1 MKTKGKPWQFFVVAV
16 LIVVFA
22 VTAIFGI
29 STQYGDTTKLWI
41 KGAQDI
47 RFGIDIRGGVDVTFL
62 PADGYDATDEQLEAA
77 ESVIQQ
83 RLVNLSIT
91 DSEVYMDYNK
101 DRIIVRFPW
110 KEGETEFNP
119 EAAIQEIGAT
129 AHLTFREG
137 REVDGEGKPSG
148 VTAENIILEGMDV
161 KSALAAVDNNRDSQ
175 TYGEYYVSLEL
186 NDSGTESFAEATTR
200 LAESR
205 GVISIW
211 LDDTMISYPTV
222 NSAILDGHAMI
233 TLNGSDD
240 ATRDQAISLANLIN
254 SGALPFALAAE
265 NYSTI
270 SPSLGENSLQA
281 MVIAG
286 VVAFALVALFMIANY
301 RLPGVIASI
310 ALLGQSAM
318 TLACVSGYLSI
329 INSFTLTLPGIAGII
344 LAIGM
349 GVDANV
355 IAAERIKEEIRSG
368 KSIDGAIRAGFDR
381 GLTPVIDGNVT
392 VIIVAIMLMGA
403 FGPTDGFFA
412 KVLRPIFFAFGP
424 STAGT
429 IYSFGYTL
437 LIGVILNFVFGV
449 VCTRIMLKGISKLKF
464 LRNPVLY
471 GGVKNEKAV

>member
-16 LIVVFA
+16 LIVAFA
-22 VTAIFGI
+22 ATAIFGI

-47 RFGIDIRGGVDVTFL
+47 RFGIDIRGGVDVTFM
-62 PADGYDATDEQLEAA
+62 PADGYDATDEQMDAA

-83 RLVNLSIT
+83 RLVNLNIT
-91 DSEVYMDYNK
+91 DSEVYTDYNK

-119 EAAIQEIGAT
+119 ESAIQEIGAT

-137 REVDGEGKPSG
+137 REVDDEGRPSG
-148 VTAENIILEGMDV
+148 VTAENIVLEGLDV
-161 KSALAAVDNNRDSQ
+161 KSATPAIDTDPNSSSYRQ
-175 TYGEYYVSLEL
+175 YYISLEL
-186 NDSGTESFAEATTR
+186 NDSGKESFAEATTR
-200 LAESR
+200 LAESH

-211 LDDTMISYPTV
+211 MDDTMISYPTV
-222 NSAILDGHAMI
+222 NSAITDGRAII
-233 TLNGSDD
+233 TMNGSDD
-240 ATRDQAISLANLIN
+240 DTRDRTITLANQIN
-254 SGALPFALAAE
+254 SGALPFALTAE

-281 MVIAG
+281 MVMAGIAAFLLVVMFMIVNYRVPG
-286 VVAFALVALFMIANY
+286 VV
-301 RLPGVIASI
+301 ASI
-310 ALLGQSAM
+310 ALLGQTAM
-318 TLACVSGYLSI
+318 TLACVSGYLSV

-368 KSIDGAIRAGFDR
+368 KSIDGAIRAGFDH

-392 VIIVAIMLMGA
+392 VIIVAVMLMGA

-437 LIGVILNFVFGV
+437 LVGVILNFVFGV
-449 VCTRIMLKGISKLKF
+449 VCTRVMLKGVSKLKF

-471 GGVKNEKAV
+471 GGVKNEEAV